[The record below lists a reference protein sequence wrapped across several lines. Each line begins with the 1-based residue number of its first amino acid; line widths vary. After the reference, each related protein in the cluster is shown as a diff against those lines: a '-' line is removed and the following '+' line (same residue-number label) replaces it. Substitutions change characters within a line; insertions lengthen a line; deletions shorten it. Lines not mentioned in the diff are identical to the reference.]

1 MTGQNDDHPSDYG
14 PAQFALFVAAAI
26 VLLVFVWTFIR

>member
-1 MTGQNDDHPSDYG
+1 MTVPNDHNHSDYG

-26 VLLVFVWTFIR
+26 VLLIFVWAYFQ